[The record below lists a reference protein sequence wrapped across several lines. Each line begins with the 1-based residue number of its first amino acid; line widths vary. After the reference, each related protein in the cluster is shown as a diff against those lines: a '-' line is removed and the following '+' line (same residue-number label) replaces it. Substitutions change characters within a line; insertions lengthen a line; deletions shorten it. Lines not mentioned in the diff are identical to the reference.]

1 MSNLINEAVD
11 KFVKENNCE
20 NLKEKLLE
28 LVTCDNVVDA
38 IIVRQEKIM
47 FNWKLKSELSAINEE
62 RANAG
67 LKPIKPNSLEVDL
80 IADTFQYLQQTNGN
94 WRKDMRKSI
103 SQIMGISK
111 NKNGSFERCC

>member
-1 MSNLINEAVD
+1 MSNLIKEAVE
-11 KFVKENNCE
+11 KFVSENNCVE
-20 NLKEKLLE
+20 LREKLLE

-47 FNWKLKSELSAINEE
+47 FNWKLKSELGAINEE

-67 LKPIKPNSLEVDL
+67 LRPLKPNSLEVDL

-94 WRKDMRKSI
+94 WRKVMRKSI
-103 SQIMGISK
+103 SQIMGIAK
-111 NKNGSFERCC
+111 NSDGRYERSC